1 MSYTFSRRDFLKYS
15 ALTAVAVAG
24 AGLLTGCEI
33 QDPNNP
39 VIKKLGY
46 GTTLG
51 TTGGLLKSVDTE
63 GTTGVFTFTVKN
75 NSDAPLPMDPN
86 ESFVVKVLDKDGN
99 SKWSNYFNLSIE
111 AVPGADGKVPDILPQ
126 LPVRTVGEYKVHVP
140 DYAGH
145 APNPEDTLHPELRM
159 TPSVQASSS
168 NSPIFTFQPAPLVR
182 AFLTLLLGSLL

>member
-15 ALTAVAVAG
+15 AMTAVAVAG

-63 GTTGVFTFTVKN
+63 GTDGVFTFTVKN
-75 NSDAPLPMDPN
+75 NSDAPLPMTPN
-86 ESFVVKVLDKDGN
+86 ELFTVKVLDAKGN
-99 SKWSNYFNLSIE
+99 RKWNNNFNLTIE
-111 AVPGADGKVPDILPQ
+111 AVPGADGKVPDILTN
-126 LPVRTVGEYKVHVP
+126 LPPRTVGEYKVHVP

-145 APNPEDTLHPELRM
+145 APNSEDTLEFTYIPLPAKSPELRM
-159 TPSVQASSS
+159 TWKIPGADLVKS
-168 NSPIFTFQPAPLVR
+168 NEST
-182 AFLTLLLGSLL
+182 GK

>member
-15 ALTAVAVAG
+15 AMTAVAVAG

-86 ESFVVKVLDKDGN
+86 ESFVVKILDKDGN
-99 SKWSNYFNLSIE
+99 RRWNNLFNLTIE
-111 AVPGADGKVPDILPQ
+111 AVRGEDGKVPEILPE
-126 LPVRTVGEYKVHVP
+126 LPPRTVGEYKVHVP
-140 DYAGH
+140 DYAGY
-145 APNPEDTLHPELRM
+145 APGPEDTLEFTYIPNPAKSPALRM
-159 TPSVQASSS
+159 TWKILGAD
-168 NSPIFTFQPAPLVR
+168 LVK
-182 AFLTLLLGSLL
+182 

>member
-51 TTGGLLKSVDTE
+51 TTGGLLKSVNTE
-63 GTTGVFTFTVKN
+63 GTDGVFTFTVKN
-75 NSDAPLPMDPN
+75 SSDAPLRMTPPI
-86 ESFVVKVLDKDGN
+86 ELFTVEVLDAKGN
-99 SKWSNYFNLSIE
+99 RKWNNNFNLTIE
-111 AVPGADGKVPDILPQ
+111 AVLGEDGKVPEILPE
-126 LPVRTVGEYKVHVP
+126 LPPRTVGEYKVRVP
-140 DYAGH
+140 LYASS
-145 APNPEDTLHPELRM
+145 APGPEDTLEFTYTPNPAKSPELRI
-159 TPSVQASSS
+159 TWKISGADLVKS
-168 NSPIFTFQPAPLVR
+168 NEGT
-182 AFLTLLLGSLL
+182 GK

>member
-51 TTGGLLKSVDTE
+51 TTGGLLESVDTE
-63 GTTGVFTFTVKN
+63 GTDGVFTFTVKN
-75 NSDAPLPMDPN
+75 NSDASLRMDPN

-99 SKWSNYFNLSIE
+99 SRWNNLFNLSIA
-111 AVPGADGKVPDILPQ
+111 AVPGKDGNVPDILPGLWVSTKSVCPSTP
-126 LPVRTVGEYKVHVP
+126 LPLP
-140 DYAGH
+140 S
-145 APNPEDTLHPELRM
+145 LRRPWSS
-159 TPSVQASSS
+159 PS
-168 NSPIFTFQPAPLVR
+168 
-182 AFLTLLLGSLL
+182 FLSRPSLLNSA

>member
-15 ALTAVAVAG
+15 AMTAVAVAG

-63 GTTGVFTFTVKN
+63 GTIGVFTFTVKN

-111 AVPGADGKVPDILPQ
+111 AVPGADSKVPDILPQ

-140 DYAGH
+140 DYARF
-145 APNPEDTLHPELRM
+145 APNSEDTLEFTYIPLPAKSPQLRM
-159 TPSVQASSS
+159 TWKIPGAD
-168 NSPIFTFQPAPLVR
+168 LVK
-182 AFLTLLLGSLL
+182 

>member
-15 ALTAVAVAG
+15 AMTAVAVAG

-51 TTGGLLKSVDTE
+51 TTGGLLKSVDLD
-63 GTTGVFTFTVKN
+63 GTAGVFTFTVKN
-75 NSDAPLPMDPN
+75 NSDAPLHMATPN
-86 ESFVVKVLDKDGN
+86 ERFVVKVLDKDGN

-111 AVPGADGKVPDILPQ
+111 AVPGADGKVPDILPE
-126 LPVRTVGEYKVHVP
+126 LPPRTVGEYKVHVP

-145 APNPEDTLHPELRM
+145 APNPEDTLEFIFIPRPANQPELRI
-159 TPSVQASSS
+159 TWKIPGTDLVKS
-168 NSPIFTFQPAPLVR
+168 NEST
-182 AFLTLLLGSLL
+182 GK

>member
-15 ALTAVAVAG
+15 AMTAVAVAG

-51 TTGGLLKSVDTE
+51 TTGGLLK
-63 GTTGVFTFTVKN
+63 N
-75 NSDAPLPMDPN
+75 NSDVSLHMDPN

-99 SKWSNYFNLSIE
+99 RRWNNLLNLTIE
-111 AVPGADGKVPDILPQ
+111 AVPGADGKVPDILPE

-145 APNPEDTLHPELRM
+145 APNPEDTLEFTFIPRPAKSPELRI
-159 TPSVQASSS
+159 TWKIPGAD
-168 NSPIFTFQPAPLVR
+168 LVK
-182 AFLTLLLGSLL
+182 

>member
-15 ALTAVAVAG
+15 AMTAVAVAG

-75 NSDAPLPMDPN
+75 NSDAPLPMEPN

-111 AVPGADGKVPDILPQ
+111 AVPGADSKVPDILPQ
-126 LPVRTVGEYKVHVP
+126 LPPRTVGEYKVHVP
-140 DYAGH
+140 VYAGY
-145 APNPEDTLHPELRM
+145 APGPEDTLEFTYIPNPAKSPELRM
-159 TPSVQASSS
+159 TWKILGAD
-168 NSPIFTFQPAPLVR
+168 LVK
-182 AFLTLLLGSLL
+182 

>member
-15 ALTAVAVAG
+15 AMTAVAVAG

-63 GTTGVFTFTVKN
+63 GTDGVFTFTVKN
-75 NSDAPLPMDPN
+75 NSDAPLPMTPN
-86 ESFVVKVLDKDGN
+86 DIFTVKGN
-99 SKWSNYFNLSIE
+99 RKWNNNFNLTIE
-111 AVPGADGKVPDILPQ
+111 AVPGADGKVPDILTN
-126 LPVRTVGEYKVHVP
+126 LPPRTVGEYKVHVP
-140 DYAGH
+140 DYAGY
-145 APNPEDTLHPELRM
+145 APGPEDTLEFTYIPLPAKSPELRM
-159 TPSVQASSS
+159 TWKILGAD
-168 NSPIFTFQPAPLVR
+168 LVK
-182 AFLTLLLGSLL
+182 

>member
-15 ALTAVAVAG
+15 AMTAVAVAG

-75 NSDAPLPMDPN
+75 NSDAPLLMDPK

-111 AVPGADGKVPDILPQ
+111 AVQGADGKVPDILPQ
-126 LPVRTVGEYKVHVP
+126 LPPRTVGEYKVRVP
-140 DYAGH
+140 LYASS
-145 APNPEDTLHPELRM
+145 APGPEDTLEFTYIPNPAKSPQLRM
-159 TPSVQASSS
+159 TWKILGAD
-168 NSPIFTFQPAPLVR
+168 LVK
-182 AFLTLLLGSLL
+182 

>member
-15 ALTAVAVAG
+15 AMTAVAVAG

-75 NSDAPLPMDPN
+75 NSDATLRMDPN

-111 AVPGADGKVPDILPQ
+111 AVQGADGKVPDILPE
-126 LPVRTVGEYKVHVP
+126 LPSRTVGEYKVLVP
-140 DYAGH
+140 LYASF
-145 APNPEDTLHPELRM
+145 APNPEDTLEFIYIPNPAKSPELRI
-159 TPSVQASSS
+159 TWKISGADLVKS
-168 NSPIFTFQPAPLVR
+168 NEGT
-182 AFLTLLLGSLL
+182 GK

>member
-15 ALTAVAVAG
+15 AMTAVAVAG

-63 GTTGVFTFTVKN
+63 GTDGVFTFTVKN

-99 SKWSNYFNLSIE
+99 SKWSNYFNLFIE

-140 DYAGH
+140 DYARF
-145 APNPEDTLHPELRM
+145 APNSEDTLEFTYIPLPAKSPELRM
-159 TPSVQASSS
+159 TWKIPGAD
-168 NSPIFTFQPAPLVR
+168 LVK
-182 AFLTLLLGSLL
+182 

>member
-63 GTTGVFTFTVKN
+63 GTIGVFTFTVKN

-111 AVPGADGKVPDILPQ
+111 AVPGADGKAPDILPE
-126 LPVRTVGEYKVHVP
+126 LPPRTVGEYKVHVP
-140 DYAGH
+140 DYAGY
-145 APNPEDTLHPELRM
+145 APGPEDTLEFTYIPLPAKSPELRM
-159 TPSVQASSS
+159 TWKIPGAD
-168 NSPIFTFQPAPLVR
+168 LVK
-182 AFLTLLLGSLL
+182 

>member
-15 ALTAVAVAG
+15 AMTAVAVAG

-39 VIKKLGY
+39 VVKKLGY

-75 NSDAPLPMDPN
+75 NSDAPLRMTPN
-86 ESFVVKVLDKDGN
+86 DIFTVKVLDATGKT
-99 SKWSNYFNLSIE
+99 KWSNYFNLSIK
-111 AVPGADGKVPDILPQ
+111 AVLGEDGKAPDILPE
-126 LPVRTVGEYKVHVP
+126 LPPRTVGEYKVHVP

-145 APNPEDTLHPELRM
+145 APNPEDTLEFIYIPNPAKSPELRI
-159 TPSVQASSS
+159 TWKIPGADLVKS
-168 NSPIFTFQPAPLVR
+168 NEST
-182 AFLTLLLGSLL
+182 GK

>member
-15 ALTAVAVAG
+15 AMTAVAVAG

-51 TTGGLLKSVDTE
+51 TTGGLLKSVDLD
-63 GTTGVFTFTVKN
+63 GTAGVFTFTVKN
-75 NSDAPLPMDPN
+75 NSDAPLLMDPK

-111 AVPGADGKVPDILPQ
+111 AVPGTDGKVPDILPE
-126 LPVRTVGEYKVHVP
+126 LPARTVGEYKVRVP
-140 DYAGH
+140 DYAGY
-145 APNPEDTLHPELRM
+145 APNPEETLEFTFIPRPAKSPELRI
-159 TPSVQASSS
+159 TWKILGAD
-168 NSPIFTFQPAPLVR
+168 LVK
-182 AFLTLLLGSLL
+182 

>member
-15 ALTAVAVAG
+15 AMTAVAVAG

-75 NSDAPLPMDPN
+75 NSDAPLLMDLK

-111 AVPGADGKVPDILPQ
+111 AVPGADGKVPDILPE
-126 LPVRTVGEYKVHVP
+126 LPARTVGEYKVHVP

-145 APNPEDTLHPELRM
+145 APNPEDTLEFIFIPRPANQPELRI
-159 TPSVQASSS
+159 TWKIPGTDLVKS
-168 NSPIFTFQPAPLVR
+168 NEST
-182 AFLTLLLGSLL
+182 GK

>member
-15 ALTAVAVAG
+15 AMTAVAVAG

-63 GTTGVFTFTVKN
+63 GTDGVFTFTVKN
-75 NSDAPLPMDPN
+75 NSDAPLPMTPN
-86 ESFVVKVLDKDGN
+86 DIFTVKVLDAKGN
-99 SKWSNYFNLSIE
+99 RKWNNNFNLTIE
-111 AVPGADGKVPDILPQ
+111 AVPGADGKVPDILTN
-126 LPVRTVGEYKVHVP
+126 LPPRTVGEYKVHVP
-140 DYAGH
+140 DYAGY
-145 APNPEDTLHPELRM
+145 APGPEDTLEFIYIPNPAKSPGLRI
-159 TPSVQASSS
+159 TWKIPGADLVKS
-168 NSPIFTFQPAPLVR
+168 NEST
-182 AFLTLLLGSLL
+182 GK

>member
-24 AGLLTGCEI
+24 AGLLTGCEV

-51 TTGGLLKSVDTE
+51 TTGGLLKSVDKE
-63 GTTGVFTFTVKN
+63 GTDGVFTFTVKN
-75 NSDAPLPMDPN
+75 NSDAPLRMDPN

-99 SKWSNYFNLSIE
+99 SKWNNLFNLSIA
-111 AVPGADGKVPDILPQ
+111 AVPGEDGKVPDILPE
-126 LPVRTVGEYKVHVP
+126 LPPRTVGEYKVRVP
-140 DYAGH
+140 LYASSAPGPEDILEFTYI
-145 APNPEDTLHPELRM
+145 PNPAKSPELRM
-159 TPSVQASSS
+159 TWKILGAD
-168 NSPIFTFQPAPLVR
+168 LVK
-182 AFLTLLLGSLL
+182 

>member
-63 GTTGVFTFTVKN
+63 GDAGVFTFVVKN
-75 NSDAPLPMDPN
+75 NSDAPLRMAPY
-86 ESFVVKVLDKDGN
+86 ELFTVKVLDAEGN
-99 SKWSNYFNLSIE
+99 RKWSNDFNLTIE
-111 AVPGADGKVPDILPQ
+111 AVPGEDSKVPDILNE
-126 LPVRTVGEYKVHVP
+126 LPPRTVGEYKVRVP

-145 APNPEDTLHPELRM
+145 APTPEDTLEFTYTPNPAKSPALRM
-159 TPSVQASSS
+159 TWKILGAD
-168 NSPIFTFQPAPLVR
+168 LVK
-182 AFLTLLLGSLL
+182 

>member
-51 TTGGLLKSVDTE
+51 TTGGLLKSVNTE
-63 GTTGVFTFTVKN
+63 GTDGVFTFTVKN
-75 NSDAPLPMDPN
+75 SSDAPLRMTPPI
-86 ESFVVKVLDKDGN
+86 ELFTVEVLDAKGN
-99 SKWSNYFNLSIE
+99 RKWNNNFNLTIE
-111 AVPGADGKVPDILPQ
+111 AVLGEDGKVPEILPE
-126 LPVRTVGEYKVHVP
+126 LPPRTVGEYKVRVP
-140 DYAGH
+140 LYASS
-145 APNPEDTLHPELRM
+145 APKSEETLEFTFIPLPAKSPELRM
-159 TPSVQASSS
+159 TWKIPGAD
-168 NSPIFTFQPAPLVR
+168 LVK
-182 AFLTLLLGSLL
+182 

>member
-15 ALTAVAVAG
+15 AMTAVAVAG

-63 GTTGVFTFTVKN
+63 GADGVFTFTVKN
-75 NSDAPLPMDPN
+75 SSDAPLRMDPN

-111 AVPGADGKVPDILPQ
+111 AVRGEDGKVPEILPE
-126 LPVRTVGEYKVHVP
+126 LPPRTVGEYKVHVP
-140 DYAGH
+140 DYAGY
-145 APNPEDTLHPELRM
+145 APGPEDTLEFTYIPNPAKSPKLRM
-159 TPSVQASSS
+159 TWKILGAD
-168 NSPIFTFQPAPLVR
+168 LVK
-182 AFLTLLLGSLL
+182 

>member
-15 ALTAVAVAG
+15 AMTAVAVAG

-51 TTGGLLKSVDTE
+51 TTGGLLKSVDTD
-63 GTTGVFTFTVKN
+63 GPTGVFTFTVKN
-75 NSDAPLPMDPN
+75 NSDAPLRMTPN
-86 ESFVVKVLDKDGN
+86 DIFTVKVLDATGKT
-99 SKWSNYFNLSIE
+99 KWSNDFNLSIK
-111 AVPGADGKVPDILPQ
+111 AVLGEDGKAPDILPE
-126 LPVRTVGEYKVHVP
+126 LPPRTVGEYKVHVP

-145 APNPEDTLHPELRM
+145 APNPEDTLEFIYIPNPAKSPELRI
-159 TPSVQASSS
+159 TWKIPGADLVKS
-168 NSPIFTFQPAPLVR
+168 NEST
-182 AFLTLLLGSLL
+182 GK

>member
-15 ALTAVAVAG
+15 AMTAVAVAG

-63 GTTGVFTFTVKN
+63 GTDGVFTFTVKN
-75 NSDAPLPMDPN
+75 NSDAPLPMTPN
-86 ESFVVKVLDKDGN
+86 DIFTVKVLDAKGN
-99 SKWSNYFNLSIE
+99 RKWNNNFNLTIE
-111 AVPGADGKVPDILPQ
+111 AVPGADGKVPDILTN
-126 LPVRTVGEYKVHVP
+126 LPPRTVGEYKVHVP
-140 DYAGH
+140 DYAGY
-145 APNPEDTLHPELRM
+145 APGPEDTLEFTYIPLPAKSPKLRM
-159 TPSVQASSS
+159 TWKIPGAD
-168 NSPIFTFQPAPLVR
+168 LVK
-182 AFLTLLLGSLL
+182 

>member
-51 TTGGLLKSVDTE
+51 TTGGLLKSVNTE
-63 GTTGVFTFTVKN
+63 GTDGVFTFTVKN
-75 NSDAPLPMDPN
+75 NSDAPLRMTPPI
-86 ESFVVKVLDKDGN
+86 ELFTVEVLDAKGN
-99 SKWSNYFNLSIE
+99 RKWNNNFNLTIE
-111 AVPGADGKVPDILPQ
+111 AVPGEDGKVPEILPE
-126 LPVRTVGEYKVHVP
+126 LPPRTVGEYKVRVP
-140 DYAGH
+140 FYASS
-145 APNPEDTLHPELRM
+145 APGLEDTLEFTYTPNPAKSPELRI
-159 TPSVQASSS
+159 TWKILGAD
-168 NSPIFTFQPAPLVR
+168 LVK
-182 AFLTLLLGSLL
+182 

>member
-63 GTTGVFTFTVKN
+63 GTDGVFTFTVKN
-75 NSDAPLPMDPN
+75 SSDAPLRMTPN
-86 ESFVVKVLDKDGN
+86 DIFTVKVLDAKGN
-99 SKWSNYFNLSIE
+99 SKWSNRFTLTIE
-111 AVPGADGKVPDILPQ
+111 AVLGEDGKAPDILPE
-126 LPVRTVGEYKVHVP
+126 LPPRTVGEYKVHVP
-140 DYAGH
+140 DYAGY
-145 APNPEDTLHPELRM
+145 APGPEDTLEFTYIPNPAKSPELRM
-159 TPSVQASSS
+159 TWKILGAD
-168 NSPIFTFQPAPLVR
+168 LVE
-182 AFLTLLLGSLL
+182 

>member
-63 GTTGVFTFTVKN
+63 GTDGVFTFTVKN
-75 NSDAPLPMDPN
+75 NSDAPLRMTPPI
-86 ESFVVKVLDKDGN
+86 ELFTVEVLDAKGN
-99 SKWSNYFNLSIE
+99 RKWNNYFNLTIE
-111 AVPGADGKVPDILPQ
+111 AVPGEDGNAPDILPE
-126 LPVRTVGEYKVHVP
+126 LPVRTVGEYKVRVP
-140 DYAGH
+140 FYASS
-145 APNPEDTLHPELRM
+145 APGPEDTLEFTYTPNPAKSPELRM
-159 TPSVQASSS
+159 TWKILGAD
-168 NSPIFTFQPAPLVR
+168 LVK
-182 AFLTLLLGSLL
+182 

>member
-15 ALTAVAVAG
+15 AMTAVAVAG

-63 GTTGVFTFTVKN
+63 GTDGVFTFTVKN
-75 NSDAPLPMDPN
+75 NSDAPLRMTPN
-86 ESFVVKVLDKDGN
+86 DIFTVKVLDAKGN
-99 SKWSNYFNLSIE
+99 RKWNNNFNLTIE
-111 AVPGADGKVPDILPQ
+111 AVRGEDGKVPEILPE
-126 LPVRTVGEYKVHVP
+126 LPPRTVGEYKVHVP
-140 DYAGH
+140 DYAGY
-145 APNPEDTLHPELRM
+145 APGPEDTLEFTYIPLPAKSPELRM
-159 TPSVQASSS
+159 TWKIPGAD
-168 NSPIFTFQPAPLVR
+168 LVK
-182 AFLTLLLGSLL
+182 

>member
-51 TTGGLLKSVDTE
+51 TTGGLLKSVDVDKD

-75 NSDAPLPMDPN
+75 NSDAPLRMDPN
-86 ESFVVKVLDKDGN
+86 ESFVVKVLDKD
-99 SKWSNYFNLSIE
+99 NYFNLSIA
-111 AVPGADGKVPDILPQ
+111 AVPGEDGKVPEILPE
-126 LPVRTVGEYKVHVP
+126 LPPRTVGEYKVHVP
-140 DYAGH
+140 DYAGY
-145 APNPEDTLHPELRM
+145 APGPEDTLEFTYIPLPAKSPELRM
-159 TPSVQASSS
+159 TWKILGAD
-168 NSPIFTFQPAPLVR
+168 LVK
-182 AFLTLLLGSLL
+182 

>member
-15 ALTAVAVAG
+15 AMTAVAVAG

-99 SKWSNYFNLSIE
+99 SKWNNNFNLTIE

-140 DYAGH
+140 DYARF
-145 APNPEDTLHPELRM
+145 APNSEDTLEFTYIPLPAKSPELRM
-159 TPSVQASSS
+159 TWKIPGAD
-168 NSPIFTFQPAPLVR
+168 LVK
-182 AFLTLLLGSLL
+182 

>member
-15 ALTAVAVAG
+15 AMTAVAVAG

-75 NSDAPLPMDPN
+75 NSDAPLRMTPN
-86 ESFVVKVLDKDGN
+86 DIFTVKVLDATGKT
-99 SKWSNYFNLSIE
+99 KWSNYFNLSIK
-111 AVPGADGKVPDILPQ
+111 AVLGEDGKAPDILPE
-126 LPVRTVGEYKVHVP
+126 LPPRTVGEYKVHVP

-145 APNPEDTLHPELRM
+145 APNPEDTLEFIYIPNPAKSPQLRM
-159 TPSVQASSS
+159 TWKIPGADLVKS
-168 NSPIFTFQPAPLVR
+168 NEST
-182 AFLTLLLGSLL
+182 GK

>member
-15 ALTAVAVAG
+15 AMTAVAVAG

-75 NSDAPLPMDPN
+75 NSDAPLRMTPN
-86 ESFVVKVLDKDGN
+86 DIFTVKVLDATGKT
-99 SKWSNYFNLSIE
+99 KWSNYFNLSIK
-111 AVPGADGKVPDILPQ
+111 AVLGEDGKAPDILPE
-126 LPVRTVGEYKVHVP
+126 LPPRTVGEYKVHVP

-145 APNPEDTLHPELRM
+145 AHAPNPEDTLEFIYIPNPAKSPELRI
-159 TPSVQASSS
+159 TWKIPGADLVKS
-168 NSPIFTFQPAPLVR
+168 NEST
-182 AFLTLLLGSLL
+182 GK

>member
-15 ALTAVAVAG
+15 AMTAVAVAG

-63 GTTGVFTFTVKN
+63 GTDDVFTFTVKN
-75 NSDAPLPMDPN
+75 NSDAPLRMTPN
-86 ESFVVKVLDKDGN
+86 DIFTVKVLDAKGN
-99 SKWSNYFNLSIE
+99 RKWNNNFNLTIE
-111 AVPGADGKVPDILPQ
+111 AVLGEDGKAPDILPE
-126 LPVRTVGEYKVHVP
+126 LPPRTVGEYKVHVP
-140 DYAGH
+140 DYAGY
-145 APNPEDTLHPELRM
+145 APGPEDTLEFTYIPLPAKSPELRM
-159 TPSVQASSS
+159 TWKIPGAD
-168 NSPIFTFQPAPLVR
+168 LVK
-182 AFLTLLLGSLL
+182 

>member
-15 ALTAVAVAG
+15 AMTAVAVAG

-63 GTTGVFTFTVKN
+63 GTDGVFTFTVKN
-75 NSDAPLPMDPN
+75 NSDARLLMTPN
-86 ESFVVKVLDKDGN
+86 DIFTVKVLDAKGN
-99 SKWSNYFNLSIE
+99 RKWNNYFNLTIE
-111 AVPGADGKVPDILPQ
+111 AVPGEDGNAPDILPE
-126 LPVRTVGEYKVHVP
+126 LPARTVGEYKVRVP
-140 DYAGH
+140 FYASS
-145 APNPEDTLHPELRM
+145 APGPEDTLEFTYTPNPAKSPELRM
-159 TPSVQASSS
+159 TWKILGAD
-168 NSPIFTFQPAPLVR
+168 LVK
-182 AFLTLLLGSLL
+182 

>member
-15 ALTAVAVAG
+15 AMTAVAVAG

-51 TTGGLLKSVDTE
+51 TTGGLLKSVDLD
-63 GTTGVFTFTVKN
+63 GTAGVFTFTVKN
-75 NSDAPLPMDPN
+75 NSDAPLHMATPN

-111 AVPGADGKVPDILPQ
+111 AVPGADGKVPDILPE
-126 LPVRTVGEYKVHVP
+126 LPPRTVGEYKVRVP
-140 DYAGH
+140 LYASF
-145 APNPEDTLHPELRM
+145 APNPEETLEFTFIPRPAKSPELRI
-159 TPSVQASSS
+159 TWKIPGADFVK
-168 NSPIFTFQPAPLVR
+168 
-182 AFLTLLLGSLL
+182 

>member
-63 GTTGVFTFTVKN
+63 GTDGVFTFTVKN
-75 NSDAPLPMDPN
+75 SSDAPLRMTPPI
-86 ESFVVKVLDKDGN
+86 ELFTVEVLDAKGN
-99 SKWSNYFNLSIE
+99 RKWNNNFNLTIE
-111 AVPGADGKVPDILPQ
+111 AVLGEDGMVPEILPE
-126 LPVRTVGEYKVHVP
+126 LPPRTVGEYKVRVP
-140 DYAGH
+140 LYASS
-145 APNPEDTLHPELRM
+145 APGPEDTLEFIFIPRPANQPELRI
-159 TPSVQASSS
+159 TWKIPGTDLVKS
-168 NSPIFTFQPAPLVR
+168 NEST
-182 AFLTLLLGSLL
+182 GK